1 MAIDIA
7 VEHSKAI
14 GYSLLNDGKRINLQ
28 LHFYPFSIFKFE
40 LIAVFLVRM
49 FGQLNPI
56 EDFRVIGGNI
66 ADSGLRNYDLDGFAK
81 SKVANNVPL

>member
-14 GYSLLNDGKRINLQ
+14 VYRLLNDGKRINLH
-28 LHFYPFSIFKFE
+28 LHFYPFSSLKFE

-49 FGQLNPI
+49 FGHLNPI
-56 EDFRVIGGNI
+56 KDFRVIGGNI